1 MKKILLSILAI
12 CCFALVAPAQTQNKP
27 ERGPRLGVAK
37 DSMDYMVASPFN
49 NWFLSVGGGIQTFI
63 GNELYASARKNKFF
77 NYNLSAEFGKWVL
90 PDLAVSLQASWF
102 DVDGQTNYLG
112 LQPFV
117 ENTGDDA
124 YQHFYAHA
132 VSVMGLVTLDW
143 TNLIRGYEKGMHR
156 HLHIMTPVGLGAAM
170 LYGEQKNSSVQA
182 LRDHEVGEM
191 RKNFELCYTAALQ
204 LEYVTKGILA
214 FDLSARILGSEST
227 FDWSPYDNSYSRFDL
242 MPQVLAGVKFNFID
256 KERREK
262 LMNNTAEEKLLL
274 NSVFLPSSDIYELKE
289 VDNLTASLFD
299 DNGMLIPGNSG
310 VHMDKEG
317 QLVDKNGNPVP
328 EGVHLD
334 KNGDLV
340 DANGN
345 YLDQFCNPIAEGV
358 HVENGQM
365 VDKNGNPVASGVKKN
380 ADGQLTDMNGQ
391 PISDGLTLDPDGNLV
406 DKNGYVL
413 NNGTHFDNDGY
424 LVDADGN
431 YLDANG
437 NLIGSKVHLYNP
449 GHNGQG
455 LSDLQAKLDSVEVAN
470 KDLLNH
476 ILNVAEREK
485 LPSLIVY
492 YQLDKYNIDV
502 NARMK
507 IDEFARAIKADENS
521 NRTYY
526 LIGAAD
532 SATGSVRRNIF
543 LGKARC
549 KAVYDILVNEYGI
562 SADRLKCFPLGGI
575 TEFEPKELNRVCIV
589 VEPNDELAK
598 LLDKWSVRE

>member
-117 ENTGDDA
+117 ENTGDGA

>member
-1 MKKILLSILAI
+1 MKKILLSVLAI

-27 ERGPRLGVAK
+27 EKGPRLGVAK

-63 GNELYASARKNKFF
+63 GNELYADARKNKFF

-102 DVDGQTNYLG
+102 DVDGQSNYRG
-112 LQPFV
+112 LQPFI

-143 TNLIRGYEKGMHR
+143 TNLIQGYEKGMHR

-182 LRDHEVGEM
+182 LRNHEVGEM

-204 LEYVTKGILA
+204 FEYITRGILA
-214 FDLSARILGSEST
+214 FDLSARLLGSEST
-227 FDWSPYDNSYSRFDL
+227 FDWSPYDNSYSRFDI
-242 MPQVLAGVKFNFID
+242 MPQVLAGVKFNFVN
-256 KERREK
+256 KGRREK
-262 LMNNTAEEKLLL
+262 LMNSTAEDRLIL

-289 VDNLTASLFD
+289 IDNLASSLFD
-299 DNGMLIPGNSG
+299 DNGMLIPGTDG

-345 YLDQFCNPIAEGV
+345 YLDQYCNPIAEGV

-380 ADGQLTDMNGQ
+380 ADGQLTDLNGN
-391 PISDGLTLDPDGNLV
+391 PIAGALHMDADGNLV
-406 DKNGYVL
+406 DNNGYVL
-413 NNGTHFDNDGY
+413 NNGTHFDDDGY
-424 LVDADGN
+424 LVDAEGN
-431 YLDANG
+431 YLDPNG

-449 GHNGQG
+449 GYRGQG

-476 ILNVAEREK
+476 ILNVADREE

-507 IDEFARAIKADENS
+507 IDEFARAIKADGN
-521 NRTYY
+521 NKTYY

-532 SATGSVRRNIF
+532 SATGSVSRNIF

-598 LLDKWSVRE
+598 LLEKWSVRE